1 MTANDEPLVSV
12 LLPAYNVEKYLAKCV
27 DSILQQTYQN
37 FEIIIV
43 DDCSPDDS
51 GKIADKL
58 ASKDA
63 RIKVFHHGKNMG
75 YSAARNTGLNHAS
88 GDYIT
93 FVDSDDWIEPDYVEY
108 LLRIIQG
115 TDSDIAISRN
125 FFTSRFREQVTEDP
139 IPTVL
144 PRTCCATC
152 LYNGIHV
159 GVWNRM
165 YKEIISE
172 IVVFAWTR

>member
-1 MTANDEPLVSV
+1 MTVNDEPLVSV

-63 RIKVFHHGKNMG
+63 RIKVFHHGK
-75 YSAARNTGLNHAS
+75 TWDTLQHA
-88 GDYIT
+88 
-93 FVDSDDWIEPDYVEY
+93 
-108 LLRIIQG
+108 
-115 TDSDIAISRN
+115 
-125 FFTSRFREQVTEDP
+125 
-139 IPTVL
+139 IP
-144 PRTCCATC
+144 
-152 LYNGIHV
+152 G
-159 GVWNRM
+159 
-165 YKEIISE
+165 
-172 IVVFAWTR
+172 